1 MNQWLEEHRTLVLAT
16 IGLLILVAVTALS
29 IRWKPAETIIIEPPV
44 PTATPGPI
52 RVHVS
57 GAVVSADVYDLSPD
71 SIVRD
76 AINAAGGANSEADLE
91 NINLAKVLSDGDQ
104 VYVPRIGEAP
114 TPVPPGEEGAAP
126 AATGPVNLNTATQA
140 NLETLPGIGPAIAGR
155 IIEYRE
161 ANGPFATI
169 EDIQN
174 VSGIGPATFE
184 NIKDFITVE

>member
-1 MNQWLEEHRTLVLAT
+1 MNQWLEEHRTLALVI
-16 IGLLILVAVTALS
+16 IGLLILAAVIALL
-29 IRWKPAETIIIEPPV
+29 IRRQPAETIIIEPPL

-57 GAVVSADVYDLSPD
+57 GAVISADVYDLPPD

-76 AINAAGGANSEADLE
+76 AIDAAGGANSEADLE
-91 NINLAKVLSDGDQ
+91 NINLAKVLNDGDQ

-114 TPVPPGEEGAAP
+114 TPAPPGAEGEAP
-126 AATGPVNLNTATQA
+126 AATGPVNLNTGTQA
-140 NLETLPGIGPAIAGR
+140 DLETLPGIGPAIAGR

>member
-1 MNQWLEEHRTLVLAT
+1 VNQWLEEHRTLVLAI
-16 IGLLILVAVTALS
+16 IGLLILVAVAALL
-29 IRWKPAETIIIEPPV
+29 IRWQPAETITIEPPL
-44 PTATPGPI
+44 PTAMPGPI

-57 GAVVSADVYDLSPD
+57 GAVVSADVYDLPPD

-76 AINAAGGANSEADLE
+76 AIDAAGGANGDADLE
-91 NINLAKVLSDGDQ
+91 NINLAKTLNEGDQ

-114 TPVPPGEEGAAP
+114 TPAPPAEAGAAP

-140 NLETLPGIGPAIAGR
+140 ELETLPGIGPAIAGR
-155 IIEYRE
+155 IIEYRT

-184 NIKDFITVE
+184 DIKDFITVE